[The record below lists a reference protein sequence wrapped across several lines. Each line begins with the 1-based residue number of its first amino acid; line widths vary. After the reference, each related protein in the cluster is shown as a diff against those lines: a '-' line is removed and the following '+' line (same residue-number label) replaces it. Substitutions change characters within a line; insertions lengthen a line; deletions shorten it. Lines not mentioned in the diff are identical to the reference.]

1 MLQRI
6 RSGLTAMTASGRK
19 VAETVLANPEAAI
32 AWSIADAA
40 RLSGVSEP
48 SVMRFCRHL
57 GFDGYSDF
65 RLSLAQAVALHR
77 SPIGLAPTTGQGEA
91 LTDPALAAVKNNAD
105 RAIAAIH
112 DLVRDTDPDALHRA
126 ASILRQA
133 RRIELYGHGGSG
145 FVAQDMQHRL
155 SYLGLAAVA
164 YADPALQMFSAVTLT
179 TADCVMVFSFTGITT
194 HAIPN
199 LDIARNAG
207 AKILAMSPAGSPIAR
222 MADVNI
228 AVNAYRQKEEQGFL
242 QSERVAMHVM
252 IGAIAELLQDG

>member
-19 VAETVLANPEAAI
+19 VAETVLANPEAAM
-32 AWSIADAA
+32 AWSIADTA
-40 RLSGVSEP
+40 RMSGVSEP

-57 GFDGYSDF
+57 GFEGYSDF

-77 SPIGLAPTTGQGEA
+77 PPPGLADPANQS
-91 LTDPALAAVKNNAD
+91 DPALAALQENAD

-112 DLVRDTDPDALHRA
+112 DLMRDIDPQALHKA
-126 ASILRQA
+126 VAILRSA

-145 FVAQDMQHRL
+145 FLAHDMQHRL
-155 SYLGLAAVA
+155 SYLGHAAVA
-164 YADPALQMFSAVTLT
+164 YSDPALQMFAAVSLT
-179 TADCVMVFSFTGITT
+179 PADCVMVFSFTGITT

-207 AKILAMSPAGSPIAR
+207 AKILALAPAGSPIAR
-222 MADVNI
+222 MADVTI
-228 AVNAYRQKEEQGFL
+228 AVNAYRQKQTAGFL
-242 QSERVAMHVM
+242 QSERVAMYVM
-252 IGAIAELLQDG
+252 IDAIAQLLQQE